1 LEFQKVEKDEFSY
14 WVWLDEDYLP
24 YINPTEEDIK
34 NAPKPLL
41 LRDINP
47 NSKIGFETQDPESYS
62 NTITLKN
69 SFEEL
74 DIDSDLRKDLK
85 RIEKKNEQI
94 KIIANE
100 PDALEKSKHWF
111 IQQWDEPL
119 DELERRLFVWKSKVY
134 TVSAYLNE
142 ELIAVHIALEDN
154 DTIHYLGCWWN
165 REYKNLS
172 TPTFL
177 LKKDIENAI
186 KTGKK
191 KYDLG
196 VGLEPYKKK
205 WGVIEIPMRY
215 YAEMST
221 ALAEKLE
228 IKKFVAMQ

>member
-1 LEFQKVEKDEFSY
+1 MEFQKVEKDEFSY

-119 DELERRLFVWKSKVY
+119 GWR
-134 TVSAYLNE
+134 
-142 ELIAVHIALEDN
+142 
-154 DTIHYLGCWWN
+154 GC
-165 REYKNLS
+165 
-172 TPTFL
+172 
-177 LKKDIENAI
+177 AI
-186 KTGKK
+186 CCARNTN
-191 KYDLG
+191 
-196 VGLEPYKKK
+196 
-205 WGVIEIPMRY
+205 
-215 YAEMST
+215 
-221 ALAEKLE
+221 
-228 IKKFVAMQ
+228 